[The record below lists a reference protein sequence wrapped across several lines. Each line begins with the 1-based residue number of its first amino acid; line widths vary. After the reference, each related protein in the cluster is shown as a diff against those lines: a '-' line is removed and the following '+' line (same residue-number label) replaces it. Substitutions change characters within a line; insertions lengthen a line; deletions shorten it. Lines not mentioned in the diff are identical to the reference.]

1 MARTSTKPGRV
12 LLRRLAW
19 IGGGVLA
26 LIFTI
31 EGGEYGTRDLWS
43 QKGRK
48 ARLDAEVA
56 GLEQEVD
63 SLRAELKALK
73 TDDVRL
79 EHMAR
84 EKYGM
89 VKGSKE
95 LLYWVGTGT
104 KPASDSSAVASDS
117 TDEGLTQQ
125 DTPLGSQD

>member
-1 MARTSTKPGRV
+1 MATRTSQKPGRI

-19 IGGGVLA
+19 AAGALTIVL
-26 LIFTI
+26 FTV

-56 GLEQEVD
+56 QLRLDVD
-63 SLRAELKALK
+63 SLRLELKLFK
-73 TDDVRL
+73 TDNSKLERL
-79 EHMAR
+79 AR

-95 LLYWVGTGT
+95 LLYRFESTSGRAGADTNSV
-104 KPASDSSAVASDS
+104 DSSGKR
-117 TDEGLTQQ
+117 ER
-125 DTPLGSQD
+125 